1 MKAIRIVAIVLVGLT
16 AVVNLLGGAGTYC
29 AAFTPDKF
37 DSMKALIP
45 LQWLYQLFVVTV
57 VAAGAAG
64 VWTTFTL
71 ARVRKNSY
79 RAALIVVAA
88 GLVLAVVQMAASR
101 ALRGKSMPTDL
112 RLYVSVITLLALLI
126 LRLPGVWQK
135 AGMDSAS
142 GGGGSWTAPTGT
154 AAIVM
159 GLAVLT
165 VPTWVGQSH
174 VCLGLA
180 IDAGGGNAVG
190 GRRGSGRKPV
200 FAAQGAFTGGDNR
213 PLESA
218 SRLRPNAWRTPE

>member
-1 MKAIRIVAIVLVGLT
+1 MKAIRILAVVLVGLT

-57 VAAGAAG
+57 VAAGVAG

-88 GLVLAVVQMAASR
+88 GLILAIVQMTASR

-112 RLYVSVITLLALLI
+112 RLYVSVITLLALVI

-135 AGMDSAS
+135 AGMDGAV
-142 GGGGSWTAPTGT
+142 GGTGSWTAPTGT

-159 GLAVLT
+159 GLAVLS

-174 VCLGLA
+174 VFEGANWVYAWDWQLMLA
-180 IDAGGGNAVG
+180 AATLLAGGV
-190 GRRGSGRKPV
+190 V
-200 FAAQGAFTGGDNR
+200 
-213 PLESA
+213 LVA
-218 SRLRPNAWRTPE
+218 SRYLPRKAHSTAVITVR